1 MAHGVTGQTADR
13 TTYNLQSPAPLPL
26 RRQQHPFGSSLSSG
40 NYVLPLLSLPRLFTP
55 CGGLLLVDE
64 YERMTPEVV
73 EAIKAAVR
81 EALSADSG
89 KKYID
94 VSRIP
99 LICQSIVGIHDTL
112 TEMKADSKE
121 IKENITRLDEKFAAK
136 KDFNLVQRVV
146 FGGILII
153 LTGVMIALM
162 VKIIPGFRLN

>member
-1 MAHGVTGQTADR
+1 M
-13 TTYNLQSPAPLPL
+13 
-26 RRQQHPFGSSLSSG
+26 
-40 NYVLPLLSLPRLFTP
+40 
-55 CGGLLLVDE
+55 DE